1 MKEEK
6 IIELLKQ
13 RSNNTG
19 DNPKID
25 GLSTEEKN
33 IYESIKSMDS
43 ILGKQSLE
51 TTSSSFA
58 DNLILQVMS
67 SKVQTSGGRIL
78 KMLSFTMGFILLTT
92 ILVFAFWSGNIE
104 PPSQVTLVVDQ
115 FYNSMKIFGE
125 PKFKQLF
132 LIFEG
137 IILLIIIEKVI
148 SNYRFFHK
156 PFPEG
161 A

>member
-13 RSNNTG
+13 RSNNIG

-58 DNLILQVMS
+58 DKLMLQVMS
-67 SKVQTSGGRIL
+67 NKIQTSGGRIL
-78 KMLSFTMGFILLTT
+78 KMLSFAMGFILLTT

-104 PPSQVTLVVDQ
+104 APSQVTLVVDQ
-115 FYNSMKIFGE
+115 FYDSMKIFGE

-148 SNYRFFHK
+148 SNYRFFRK
-156 PFPEG
+156 PSEI